1 MAIADTASSASKA
14 YASQLSIPI
23 PDAPIRA
30 AAAAKVAIAFG
41 LAQVAMIA
49 RTKFKTA
56 APSKPANASL
66 GSSGGGGTTERA
78 EPSFNVVGGSRE
90 NQLLT
95 AIQSQFD
102 KPLKAYVVST
112 EVTDQQQLD
121 SAIVNTAGT

>member
-1 MAIADTASSASKA
+1 MALIDTYAGATQVLADKKLPSWAKIPMMV
-14 YASQLSIPI
+14 SII
-23 PDAPIRA
+23 GA
-30 AAAAKVAIAFG
+30 G
-41 LAQVAMIA
+41 LAQVAAIS
-49 RTKFKTA
+49 RQKFQ
-56 APSKPANASL
+56 SSSANTPINTT
-66 GSSGGGGTTERA
+66 GGGGGGTTERA
-78 EPSFNVVGGSRE
+78 DPSFNVVGGSRE